1 LDIAS
6 FHQCFFFHL
15 FFKSKIWR
23 TLTTAKLVQFTLEEQ
38 KNPKKKKKNS
48 KFSQFLCQKM
58 AKEISPEKNNHV

>member
-38 KNPKKKKKNS
+38 KNPQKKKKIKIFPISLSKNGERNLAR
-48 KFSQFLCQKM
+48 KK
-58 AKEISPEKNNHV
+58 